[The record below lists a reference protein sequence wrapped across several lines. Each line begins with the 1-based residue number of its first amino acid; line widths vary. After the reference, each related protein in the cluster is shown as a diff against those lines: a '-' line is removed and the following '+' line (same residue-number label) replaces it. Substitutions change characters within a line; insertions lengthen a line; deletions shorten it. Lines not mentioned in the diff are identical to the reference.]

1 MADRAFKERL
11 YEQFARVGL
20 ALGSRQRLELLDL
33 LAQAPRHVD
42 ALAAEL
48 ETPVANVSQHLQALR
63 AARLVET
70 ERRGTKVIYRL
81 ADDSV
86 LGLWLALR
94 SVAERRFPEVSQVVD
109 EYATDRDSSEQLPR
123 DELHAKLARGRHV
136 LVDVRPTLEYE
147 SGHLQGAISVPI
159 DQLAKRLNALP
170 RDRRIIVYCRGSYC
184 QFADRAVST
193 LRRKGFDAIRLEGG
207 WPEWSAEGR
216 PTTKLHVARDRPPTR
231 VAWKRRA
238 GTD

>member
-1 MADRAFKERL
+1 MADRDFKERL

-48 ETPVANVSQHLQALR
+48 EAPVANVSQHLQALR
-63 AARLVET
+63 AARLVDT
-70 ERRGTKVIYRL
+70 ERHGTKVIYRL
-81 ADDSV
+81 ADESV

-94 SVAERRFPEVSQVVD
+94 SVAERRLTEVSQVVD
-109 EYATDRDSSEQLPR
+109 EYATDRDSSEQLSR
-123 DELHAKLARGRHV
+123 DALETKLARGRHV

-159 DQLAKRLNALP
+159 DQLAKRLNTLQ
-170 RDRRIIVYCRGSYC
+170 RDRQIIVYCRGTYC
-184 QFADRAVST
+184 QFADRAVSI

-207 WPEWSAEGR
+207 WPEWRAEGR
-216 PTTKLHVARDRPPTR
+216 PTAKISSRP
-231 VAWKRRA
+231 
-238 GTD
+238 